1 MAEVKVL
8 HNIIAGEAR
17 QAASGETLEIVN
29 PATGQAYATAPLSG
43 PEDVDAAF
51 SAAGDAFEKWRWS
64 TPSER
69 QAALLAFADAIEAGA
84 DELVDIE
91 CENTG
96 KPKNLT
102 ASEEIGPMVDQ
113 VRFFAG
119 AARVLDGRAQ
129 GEYMRGF
136 TSSVRREPIGPVG
149 QVAPWNYPM
158 MMAIWKLA
166 PALAAG
172 NTVVLKPSDT
182 TPASSIWL
190 AEKLADILPTGV
202 VNVVCGD
209 RATGATLTAHP
220 IPRMVSI
227 TGSTRAGMA
236 VATAAASDL
245 KVTHLELGGKAPVVV
260 FDDVDLESAI
270 EGISVAGLFN
280 AGQDCTA
287 ATRVLCQ
294 AGVYD
299 EFVAELA
306 KAAAATRTGFDP
318 ADEDILYGAIN
329 NPRQLSH
336 VSGLVE
342 RAPSHARVVTGGR
355 QVDRDGYFYE
365 PTVVADLQQDD
376 ELIRTEIFGPVL
388 TVQKFGD
395 EDEAVALANDTVY
408 GLASSVWTSNTG
420 TAARLAMRL
429 DFGCVWVNTHIPLVA
444 EMPHGGFKHSGHGK
458 DLSMYSLEDY
468 TRIKHVMQYHGFEG

>member
-1 MAEVKVL
+1 MSEVEVL

-17 QAASGETLEIVN
+17 PAVSGETLEITD
-29 PATGQAYATAPLSG
+29 PSTGRVYATSPKSG
-43 PEDVDAAF
+43 PADIDAAF
-51 SAAGDAFEKWRWS
+51 TAAADAFESWRWS
-64 TPSER
+64 TPAER
-69 QAALLAFADAIEAGA
+69 QQALLAFADAIESGA

-91 CENTG
+91 CRNTG

-119 AARVLDGRAQ
+119 AARVLDGRAS

-136 TSSVRREPIGPVG
+136 TSSIRREPIGPVG

-182 TPASSIWL
+182 TPASSVWL
-190 AEKLADILPTGV
+190 AEKLADILPAGV
-202 VNVVCGD
+202 VNLVCGD
-209 RATGATLTAHP
+209 RETGATLTAHP
-220 IPRMVSI
+220 TPRMLSI

-236 VATAAASDL
+236 VATAAAADL
-245 KVTHLELGGKAPVVV
+245 KVTHLELGGNAPVVV
-260 FDDVDLESAI
+260 FDDADLAAAV

-287 ATRVLCQ
+287 ASRVLCQ

-299 EFVAELA
+299 AFVAELA

-329 NPRQLSH
+329 NPRQLAH

-342 RAPSHARVVTGGR
+342 RAPAHASVVTGGR
-355 QVDRDGYFYE
+355 RVQRDGFFYE
-365 PTVVADLQQDD
+365 PTVIADLRQDD
-376 ELIRTEIFGPVL
+376 ELVATEIFGPVL
-388 TVQKFGD
+388 TVQRFVD
-395 EDEAVALANDTVY
+395 EDEAVRLANDTPY
-408 GLASSVWTSNTG
+408 GLASSVWTSNAG
-420 TAARLAMRL
+420 TAARLSMRL
-429 DFGCVWVNTHIPLVA
+429 DYGCVWVNTHIPLVA